1 MKVPPVTA
9 AEDTTTTIPARTE
22 RQAMDWSLVLASQ
35 GIGVE
40 LEREDQ
46 GRWRL
51 RVETA
56 EHSRALESIRRFRQE
71 NRGFEWHRELPGSD
85 FHFDGRAAL
94 WALAVVLVY
103 AIQDRLTRGLFDTRA
118 VVQGEWWR
126 AFSAVWLHQDT
137 AHLASNVTLGIVF
150 LGLAMARFGAGVALL
165 ATFLC
170 GGLANFTGLLL
181 RPEPYVGLGAS
192 GMIMGAL
199 GMIAAQSVPLWR
211 TGRRG
216 TRLMLAGLG
225 AGALVFIQTGTNPG
239 SDVLAH
245 LAGFVFGILFGA
257 LSPLLPEDQHLKVEV
272 ITLTVYITLLLTIFA
287 LVGSQSV
294 R

>member
-1 MKVPPVTA
+1 MTA

-40 LEREDQ
+40 LDREGQ
-46 GRWRL
+46 GRWLL
-51 RVETA
+51 RVE
-56 EHSRALESIRRFRQE
+56 RADHDRAQDAILRFRQE
-71 NRGFEWHRELPGSD
+71 NRAFEWHRELPGSD
-85 FHFDGRAAL
+85 FQFDGRAVL
-94 WALAVVLVY
+94 WALAIVLVY
-103 AIQDRLTRGLFDTRA
+103 AVQDRLARGLFDTRA

-181 RPEPYVGLGAS
+181 RPEPYIGLGAS

-199 GMIAAQSVPLWR
+199 GMIAAQSIPLWR

-239 SDVLAH
+239 SDVLVH

-257 LSPLLPEDQHLKVEV
+257 LSPLIPEDQHRKVEV
-272 ITLTVYITLLLTIFA
+272 ITLTAYIILLLTIFA
-287 LVGSQSV
+287 LVGSLSV
-294 R
+294 C